1 MNLIADNEI
10 SDDLI
15 LFGILFSVAVM
26 VVTNSAPAYAQPGG
40 NGTKSVHAG
49 NDSSMSVPFE
59 PQNIEI
65 EAGESI
71 TWNNPTSV
79 AEPHTVT
86 FVLDKDTMTGVVSP
100 FAVSNTTE
108 FKAIPHGSNNE
119 SILLPGNMSSIG
131 GEEKTIIAINSRIF
145 NPTTIDSQGKVNFMN
160 PNTNYRFGGDER
172 FVNSGWLLPKGL
184 EKVYPGS
191 GNTFTATFEKS
202 GTYEYLCVLH
212 PWMTGSVIVK

>member
-1 MNLIADNEI
+1 MNLLQIMK
-10 SDDLI
+10 SRMFSI
-15 LFGILFSVAVM
+15 LFGILFSVAVI
-26 VVTNSAPAYAQPGG
+26 VVTNSGLAYAQLGE
-40 NGTKSVHAG
+40 NGTKSVRAG
-49 NDSSMSVPFE
+49 NDSSVSVAFE

-65 EAGESI
+65 KAGESV
-71 TWNNPTSV
+71 TWDNPTSV

-86 FVLDKDTMTGVVSP
+86 FVLDKDTVAGLVSP

-108 FKAIPHGSNNE
+108 FKAIPQGSNNE
-119 SILLPGNMSSIG
+119 PILLPGNMSSG

>member
-1 MNLIADNEI
+1 MNLLQIMK
-10 SDDLI
+10 SRMFSI
-15 LFGILFSVAVM
+15 LFGILFSVTVM
-26 VVTNSAPAYAQPGG
+26 VVTNSSPAYAQLGE

-49 NDSSMSVPFE
+49 NDSSVSVRFE

-65 EAGESI
+65 KAGESV
-71 TWNNPTSV
+71 TWDNPTSV

-86 FVLDKDTMTGVVSP
+86 FVLDKDTVAGLVSP

-108 FKAIPHGSNNE
+108 FKAIPQGSNNE
-119 SILLPGNMSSIG
+119 PILLPGNMSTG

-202 GTYEYLCVLH
+202 GTYEYACVLH

>member
-1 MNLIADNEI
+1 MF
-10 SDDLI
+10 SI
-15 LFGILFSVAVM
+15 LFGILFSVTVM
-26 VVTNSAPAYAQPGG
+26 VVTNSGFAYAQLGE

-49 NDSSMSVPFE
+49 NDSSVSVPFE

-65 EAGESI
+65 KAGESV
-71 TWNNPTSV
+71 TWDNPTSV

-86 FVLDKDTMTGVVSP
+86 FVLDKNTLTGLASP

-108 FKAIPHGSNNE
+108 FKAIPPGSNNE
-119 SILLPGNMSSIG
+119 PILLPGNMSSD